1 MRRLI
6 VVPSLVFLFSAMAL
20 AFASPAGKYVGTW
33 TGAGGEGAIK
43 IALAPA
49 AAQGEWTADVSFTL
63 GEQDVKCKT
72 VSVKV
77 DGDRLELSYDFTI
90 GALQARSTVI
100 GKIKET
106 TMEGDYTT
114 KGADGSSVD
123 AGTWKVALQK

>member
-1 MRRLI
+1 MRRLM
-6 VVPSLVFLFSAMAL
+6 VVSSLVFLFSVMAL
-20 AFASPAGKYVGTW
+20 AFASPAGKYAGTW
-33 TGAGGEGAIK
+33 TGAEGTIK
-43 IALAPA
+43 IALGQA

-72 VSVKV
+72 VAVKV
-77 DGDRLELSYDFTI
+77 DGDKLELSYDFTI